1 LLQAKGFS
9 ARGVDDNLALVQACR
24 EAGFEAAHGDLAQE
38 LANCADESLGAV
50 TAFHVVE
57 HLSFARLLG
66 LLIDAFRALR
76 QGGMLIMETPNP
88 DNLLV
93 ASRNFYLDPTHRR
106 PLPQE
111 LLMFMARFA
120 GFHDAEFLPLNP
132 VTPDAPA
139 DRLQGL
145 MDGAQDYAIIA
156 RKPDRAS

>member
-1 LLQAKGFS
+1 
-9 ARGVDDNLALVQACR
+9 
-24 EAGFEAAHGDLAQE
+24 
-38 LANCADESLGAV
+38 
-50 TAFHVVE
+50 
-57 HLSFARLLG
+57 
-66 LLIDAFRALR
+66 
-76 QGGMLIMETPNP
+76 PNP

-111 LLMFMARFA
+111 LLIFMTRFA

-145 MDGAQDYAIIA
+145 MDSAQDYAVVA